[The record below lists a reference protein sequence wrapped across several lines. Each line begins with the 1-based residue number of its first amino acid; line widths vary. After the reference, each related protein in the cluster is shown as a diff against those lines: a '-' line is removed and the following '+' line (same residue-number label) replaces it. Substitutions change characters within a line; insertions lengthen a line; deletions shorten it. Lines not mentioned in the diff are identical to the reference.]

1 MGTGGVRG
9 DAPRMLNGFTHHKPA
24 LLAAAVTGMLAWAG
38 NAPAPAASCAPGA
51 ADKPD
56 LGFVDSNCDG
66 IDGDKANAIFVAPN
80 GDDNNDGSFGKP
92 MATVKAAVT
101 AATAAN
107 KDVYA
112 AAGVYDGKPGF
123 LGTTGHIGL
132 YGGYD
137 PQTWQRS
144 ATNVTTLQAPG
155 QVVGVAVPG
164 IVLQLLTVHGL
175 PGSTTSYGVRAF
187 YNGSV
192 ALSRVTVQP
201 AAGADGANGTDASQ
215 TPPATAPK
223 GNQGV
228 GNPNCDP
235 NALKGIFNAG
245 ATGGSAPG
253 LLSGGT
259 GGDWHKPYP
268 FSGTDGDS
276 DFDLNVLGGKGGE
289 LAWPGGP
296 GSPGKVGAA
305 GLPGYADLNAA
316 NTLYVPM
323 NGTDAGNGT
332 RGAGGGGGGMG
343 QNTCI
348 PGSGGGAGG
357 RPGEG
362 GKGGKA
368 GGGSIGVFAGAGA
381 HVLVVDSSIIHAADG
396 GKGGNGGLGQPGGE
410 GGDGG
415 DPGVDFYENGQ
426 WPGTAGGHGGKGGAG
441 GRGGGAAG
449 GASIGVLAIDARETV
464 TANATITVGKGGM
477 FGVGGHNGWQGLAQ
491 NTAQVTTANGSIP
504 PVGDFDGDGITD
516 DADSCPI
523 AAGTNNGCPVDAP
536 TGPVAGDPTATPP
549 ASTGT
554 ASGAG
559 AGEVTV
565 AVLPASSCVS
575 KRVFKI
581 RINARKAHI
590 KTARLTL
597 DGRRLK
603 LVKGKT
609 RWTAKVDLR
618 HSKRTRHTLTIRGTL
633 RSGKRF
639 KQTRHYRTC

>member
-1 MGTGGVRG
+1 
-9 DAPRMLNGFTHHKPA
+9 
-24 LLAAAVTGMLAWAG
+24 
-38 NAPAPAASCAPGA
+38 
-51 ADKPD
+51 
-56 LGFVDSNCDG
+56 
-66 IDGDKANAIFVAPN
+66 
-80 GDDNNDGSFGKP
+80 
-92 MATVKAAVT
+92 
-101 AATAAN
+101 
-107 KDVYA
+107 
-112 AAGVYDGKPGF
+112 
-123 LGTTGHIGL
+123 
-132 YGGYD
+132 
-137 PQTWQRS
+137 
-144 ATNVTTLQAPG
+144 
-155 QVVGVAVPG
+155 
-164 IVLQLLTVHGL
+164 
-175 PGSTTSYGVRAF
+175 
-187 YNGSV
+187 
-192 ALSRVTVQP
+192 
-201 AAGADGANGTDASQ
+201 
-215 TPPATAPK
+215 
-223 GNQGV
+223 
-228 GNPNCDP
+228 
-235 NALKGIFNAG
+235 
-245 ATGGSAPG
+245 
-253 LLSGGT
+253 
-259 GGDWHKPYP
+259 
-268 FSGTDGDS
+268 
-276 DFDLNVLGGKGGE
+276 
-289 LAWPGGP
+289 
-296 GSPGKVGAA
+296 
-305 GLPGYADLNAA
+305 
-316 NTLYVPM
+316 
-323 NGTDAGNGT
+323 
-332 RGAGGGGGGMG
+332 MG

-464 TANATITVGKGGM
+464 TADATITVGKGGM

-504 PVGDFDGDGITD
+504 PVGDFDGDGIAD

-597 DGRRLK
+597 DGHRLK

-618 HSKRTRHTLTIRGTL
+618 HSTRTRHTLTIRGTL